1 MASARPGCLR
11 TYRHHPH
18 DGGSR
23 CLQDSTPSHYR
34 KRRRWG
40 SAERKAISLC
50 SSSLE
55 VSRPEKNESLAVATI
70 QNINWLPADARGH
83 RTLRLVTAAGPESQP
98 PEDLEYLSSGCVI
111 RVADDIDPLLAL
123 GHCDAL
129 LAVQAVEQTESIA
142 LVAAALA
149 RGIPVIAP
157 DAGAAPGMITDGSR
171 VAGTLVPLDLRSR
184 IGTDALTAALLRY
197 LTEPTVHEA
206 HCARASAIFQSRF
219 HIEVVA
225 AACLEAYSGA
235 LDPLRAQ
242 RVREHA
248 EAARARTQARPS
260 RQSA

>member
-1 MASARPGCLR
+1 M
-11 TYRHHPH
+11 
-18 DGGSR
+18 
-23 CLQDSTPSHYR
+23 
-34 KRRRWG
+34 
-40 SAERKAISLC
+40 
-50 SSSLE
+50 
-55 VSRPEKNESLAVATI
+55 
-70 QNINWLPADARGH
+70 
-83 RTLRLVTAAGPESQP
+83 TAAGPESQP

-235 LDPLRAQ
+235 LDPLRARASQ
-242 RVREHA
+242 RACRGSEGQDPGQAIAAIGLGGHGPGTHAATEHRRLSAASRYRAERRGRPGSEACPLEHGIDRPCGRFHREMVA
-248 EAARARTQARPS
+248 
-260 RQSA
+260 